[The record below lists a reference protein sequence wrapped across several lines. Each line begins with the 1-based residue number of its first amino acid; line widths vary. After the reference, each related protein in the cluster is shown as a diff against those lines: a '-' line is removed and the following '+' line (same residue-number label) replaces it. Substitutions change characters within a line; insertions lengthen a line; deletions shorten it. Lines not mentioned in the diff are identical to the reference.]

1 MRRDTLAWILA
12 GVLFI
17 GGDLATT
24 FIGIHFAGA
33 QEAHPIGQALL
44 HEHPSLI
51 VLAKV
56 VVYSVAAVF
65 ARHFT
70 PPRFRIWFP
79 VALSAVG
86 ALLTTWNLYIIVIA

>member
-1 MRRDTLAWILA
+1 MRRDTFAWLLAAL
-12 GVLFI
+12 LFI

-33 QEAHPIGQALL
+33 QEVHPVGQVVLAQSPL
-44 HEHPSLI
+44 LI

>member
-1 MRRDTLAWILA
+1 MNRDTLAWLIA
-12 GVLFI
+12 GLLFI

-24 FIGIHFAGA
+24 FVGIHLAGA
-33 QEAHPIGQALL
+33 QEAHPVGQVVLAQS
-44 HEHPSLI
+44 PSLI
-51 VLAKV
+51 VLAKAF
-56 VVYSVAAVF
+56 VYGVAVVF

-79 VALSAVG
+79 TALACIG

>member
-1 MRRDTLAWILA
+1 MNRDTLAWVIA
-12 GVLFI
+12 GLLFI

-24 FIGIHFAGA
+24 FIGIRFAGA
-33 QEAHPIGQALL
+33 QEVHPVGQALL

-56 VVYSVAAVF
+56 AVFGVAAVF

-79 VALSAVG
+79 TALACIG
-86 ALLTTWNLYIIVIA
+86 GLLTAWNLYVIVIA

>member
-1 MRRDTLAWILA
+1 MNRNTAAWIVA
-12 GVLFI
+12 GLLFI
-17 GGDLATT
+17 GGDLLTT
-24 FIGIHFAGA
+24 FVGIHLAGA
-33 QEAHPIGQALL
+33 QEAHPVGRVLL

-51 VLAKV
+51 VLAKA

-70 PPRFRIWFP
+70 VPRFRIWFP

-86 ALLTTWNLYIIVIA
+86 ALLTAWNLYVIVIA